1 MFFKYIVLALVSITF
16 MACSSIKMPKA
27 TYATHDSMHDIPA
40 VDEMIVSM
48 KKEYIDKCYA
58 PVVHKEPPENACQT
72 ELFQQLERR
81 YHTNYNQQQVN
92 MASDDLF
99 LEAFDKWEKAVLRG
113 REEDSEDIMFWY
125 RNLLDLKEETF
136 NNVPERIKY
145 YL

>member
-1 MFFKYIVLALVSITF
+1 MFFKYIALALVSITF

-48 KKEYIDKCYA
+48 KKEYIDKCYT

-99 LEAFDKWEKAVLRG
+99 FKDINTKLRQMMRSEPAVREAIRNGAFSSA
-113 REEDSEDIMFWY
+113 EDMLAY
-125 RNLLDLKEETF
+125 YKN
-136 NNVPERIKY
+136 KY
-145 YL
+145 SFTHN

>member
-1 MFFKYIVLALVSITF
+1 MFFKYIALALVSITF

-27 TYATHDSMHDIPA
+27 TYAAHDSMHDIPA

-99 LEAFDKWEKAVLRG
+99 FKDINTKLRQMMRSEPAVREAIRNGAFSSA
-113 REEDSEDIMFWY
+113 EDMLAY
-125 RNLLDLKEETF
+125 YKN
-136 NNVPERIKY
+136 KY
-145 YL
+145 SFTHN

>member
-40 VDEMIVSM
+40 IDEMIVSM
-48 KKEYIDKCYA
+48 KREYIDKCYA

-99 LEAFDKWEKAVLRG
+99 FKDINTKLRQMMRSEPAVREAIRNGAFSSA
-113 REEDSEDIMFWY
+113 EDMLAY
-125 RNLLDLKEETF
+125 YKN
-136 NNVPERIKY
+136 KY
-145 YL
+145 SFTHN